1 MFRSKKRG
9 EIEPNLEQA
18 AVQVLFERENQ
29 RG

>member
-1 MFRSKKRG
+1 MFRSKKR
-9 EIEPNLEQA
+9 EKIEPNLEQA